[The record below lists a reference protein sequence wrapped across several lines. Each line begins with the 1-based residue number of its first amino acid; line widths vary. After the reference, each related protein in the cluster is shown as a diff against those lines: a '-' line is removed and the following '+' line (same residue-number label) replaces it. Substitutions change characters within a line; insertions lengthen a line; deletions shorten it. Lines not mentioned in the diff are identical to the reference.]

1 MHPQWIYR
9 CILVHDWNT
18 GTLTSAHKE
27 DLLRKIEHQLAKCP
41 DGLMEEDKS
50 LLKCNFDKVATTNDK
65 HQEYWRLATQASWEA
80 YRLCALADRSEQI
93 YTFGIM

>member
-1 MHPQWIYR
+1 
-9 CILVHDWNT
+9 VHDWNT

-27 DLLRKIEHQLAKCP
+27 GLLRKIEHQLAKCP

-50 LLKCNFDKVATTNDK
+50 LLKCNFDELATTSNK
-65 HQEYWRLATQASWEA
+65 HQEYWRLATQASREA
-80 YRLCALADRSEQI
+80 CQLHALVDGSEQI